1 MTRDRWTTA
10 GLPISLLPLRRR
22 HSCSESDLDV
32 IEHRRP
38 TTPDTNQGFKPV
50 PGGMVSYGGLRFRSG
65 PEV

>member
-1 MTRDRWTTA
+1 MTRDRWMTA

-32 IEHRRP
+32 IEQRRP
-38 TTPDTNQGFKPV
+38 TTPDTNQGFKTV
-50 PGGMVSYGGLRFRSG
+50 PGGMVSYGGLQWRSG